1 MSGAAGDVAE
11 DDVKRDFLMRGGGA
25 VVVVVVVDVV
35 LDDVNSVEVVDVV
48 DLLSSRGLFREE
60 AVLSLVF
67 LSLEENLERFFLLV
81 VFGWDVLEG
90 F

>member
-1 MSGAAGDVAE
+1 MSGAAGAVAE

-25 VVVVVVVDVV
+25 VVVVVVDVV

>member
-1 MSGAAGDVAE
+1 MSGAAGAVAE

-25 VVVVVVVDVV
+25 VVVVVDVV